1 MVVEIEEEDD
11 SEEEVQVD
19 VVDMQEELVVE
30 IEVDSEEEVQVN
42 LDETAVVV
50 QVDSMI
56 DLVNSEKNAQQD
68 HTTTLLVN
76 LTMLQQH
83 LQMQN
88 EK

>member
-1 MVVEIEEEDD
+1 MVVEIEEEVD

-30 IEVDSEEEVQVN
+30 IEVDSQVVEVQVN

-76 LTMLQQH
+76 LTMLQ
-83 LQMQN
+83 
-88 EK
+88 